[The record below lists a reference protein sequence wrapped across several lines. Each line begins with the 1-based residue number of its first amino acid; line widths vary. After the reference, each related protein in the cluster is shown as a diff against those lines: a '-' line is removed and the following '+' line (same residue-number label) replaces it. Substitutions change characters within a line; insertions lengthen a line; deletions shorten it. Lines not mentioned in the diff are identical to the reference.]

1 MRWDGISEF
10 VYVAEYESFTR
21 AAKELGI
28 STAQVSRQ
36 ISALE
41 KRLNI
46 KLLYR
51 TTRKVSLTEEGRVF
65 YQHCRGVLYGL
76 DAAEQAVSN
85 LQSKPQGRIKL
96 TAPVT
101 YGEQQLLPLV
111 NDFMVKYSDIEVTA
125 FLSNQKVDLV
135 EGGYDLAIRIGKLS
149 DSTMMAKKLSH
160 RTNFVCAAP
169 AYLKK
174 HGIPYSLNELNQHNC
189 LLGTRDY
196 WHFIESAK
204 TIEPAQTKYKKETGE
219 KSNKDFDKEQNT
231 QADQEKNMRV
241 SGSVQY
247 NSGHSLVDAA
257 LKGLG
262 IVQLPDYYV
271 QKYLESGELVSLL
284 DNYREPEESIWAI
297 YPHNRHLS
305 PKIRLLVDYLA
316 ERLA

>member
-36 ISALE
+36 VSALE

-65 YQHCRGVLYGL
+65 YQHCRGVLDGL

-111 NDFMVKYSDIEVTA
+111 NNFMVMYSDIEVTA
-125 FLSNQKVDLV
+125 FLSNQKIDLV
-135 EGGYDLAIRIGKLS
+135 DGGYDLAIRIGKLS

-169 AYLKK
+169 TYLEK
-174 HGIPYSLNELNQHNC
+174 HGIPHFLSELSEHNC

-196 WHFIESAK
+196 WHFIE
-204 TIEPAQTKYKKETGE
+204 
-219 KSNKDFDKEQNT
+219 NDKE
-231 QADQEKNMRV
+231 AGKERNMRV
-241 SGSVQY
+241 SGTVQY

-271 QKYLESGELVSLL
+271 QKHLASGALVSVL
-284 DNYREPEESIWAI
+284 DNYREPEEGIWAI

-316 ERLA
+316 ERLS

>member
-1 MRWDGISEF
+1 MRWDGVSEF

-65 YQHCRGVLYGL
+65 YQHCRSVLDGL

-111 NDFMVKYSDIEVTA
+111 NDFMMQYSDIEVTA
-125 FLSNQKVDLV
+125 FLSNQKIDLI
-135 EGGYDLAIRIGKLS
+135 EGAYDLAIRIGKLS

-169 AYLKK
+169 SYLNKYGTP
-174 HGIPYSLNELNQHNC
+174 HALSELSQHNC

-196 WHFIESAK
+196 WHFIDTDPRTSKGAG
-204 TIEPAQTKYKKETGE
+204 KER
-219 KSNKDFDKEQNT
+219 NL
-231 QADQEKNMRV
+231 RV
-241 SGSVQY
+241 SGSIQY

-271 QKYLESGELVSLL
+271 QKHLASGELISLL

-297 YPHNRHLS
+297 YPHNRQLS

-316 ERLA
+316 EHLA

>member
-1 MRWDGISEF
+1 MRWGGISEF
-10 VYVAEYESFTR
+10 VYVAEHESFTR

-65 YQHCRGVLYGL
+65 YQHCRGVLDGL

-111 NDFMVKYSDIEVTA
+111 NDFMVQYSDIEVTA
-125 FLSNQKVDLV
+125 FLSNQKIDLID
-135 EGGYDLAIRIGKLS
+135 GGYDLAIRIGKLS
-149 DSTMMAKKLSH
+149 DSTMMAKKLSR

-169 AYLKK
+169 TYLEKYGTP
-174 HGIPYSLNELNQHNC
+174 HSLSDLSQHNC

-196 WHFIESAK
+196 WHFIDFKEMDSKK
-204 TIEPAQTKYKKETGE
+204 TDYGKNA
-219 KSNKDFDKEQNT
+219 DKE
-231 QADQEKNMRV
+231 KNLRV
-241 SGSVQY
+241 SGTVQY

-271 QKYLESGELVSLL
+271 QQYLASGELVSLL

-316 ERLA
+316 ERLAV

>member
-36 ISALE
+36 VSALE

-65 YQHCRGVLYGL
+65 YQHCRGVLDGL

-111 NDFMVKYSDIEVTA
+111 NDFMVQYSDIEVTA
-125 FLSNQKVDLV
+125 FLSNQKIDLV
-135 EGGYDLAIRIGKLS
+135 DGGYDLAIRIGKLS
-149 DSTMMAKKLSH
+149 DSTMMAKKLSR

-169 AYLKK
+169 AYLEKYGTP
-174 HGIPYSLNELNQHNC
+174 HALSELSQHNC

-196 WHFIESAK
+196 WHFIE
-204 TIEPAQTKYKKETGE
+204 
-219 KSNKDFDKEQNT
+219 NDKE
-231 QADQEKNMRV
+231 AGKERNMRV
-241 SGSVQY
+241 SGTVQY
-247 NSGHSLVDAA
+247 NRGHSLVDAA

-271 QKYLESGELVSLL
+271 QKHLASGALVSLL
-284 DNYREPEESIWAI
+284 DNYREPEEGIWAV

-305 PKIRLLVDYLA
+305 PKIRLLVDYLT

>member
-10 VYVAEYESFTR
+10 VYVAEHESFTR

-65 YQHCRGVLYGL
+65 YQHCRGVLDGL

-111 NDFMVKYSDIEVTA
+111 NDFMVQYSDIEVTA
-125 FLSNQKVDLV
+125 FLSNQKIDLID
-135 EGGYDLAIRIGKLS
+135 GGYDLAIRIGKLS
-149 DSTMMAKKLSH
+149 DSTMMAKKLSR

-169 AYLKK
+169 AYLEKY
-174 HGIPYSLNELNQHNC
+174 GTPSSLSDLSQHNC

-196 WHFIESAK
+196 WHFIDF
-204 TIEPAQTKYKKETGE
+204 KETDSKKTDYG
-219 KSNKDFDKEQNT
+219 KNADKE
-231 QADQEKNMRV
+231 KNLRV
-241 SGSVQY
+241 SGTVQY

-271 QKYLESGELVSLL
+271 QKYLASGELVSLL

>member
-1 MRWDGISEF
+1 MRWDGVSEF

-36 ISALE
+36 VSAIE
-41 KRLNI
+41 KRLKI
-46 KLLYR
+46 KLLHR

-65 YQHCRGVLYGL
+65 YQHCRGVLDGL
-76 DAAEQAVSN
+76 DAAEQAVNN
-85 LQSKPQGRIKL
+85 LQSKPQGKIKL

-111 NDFMVKYSDIEVTA
+111 NDFMVQYSDIKVTA
-125 FLSNQKVDLV
+125 FLSNQTIDLID
-135 EGGYDLAIRIGKLS
+135 GGYDLAIRIGKLS

-169 AYLKK
+169 SYLDKYGTP
-174 HGIPYSLNELNQHNC
+174 HSLNDLSQHNC

-196 WHFIESAK
+196 WHFID
-204 TIEPAQTKYKKETGE
+204 TDQIDTDPQTNNSVGKER
-219 KSNKDFDKEQNT
+219 NL
-231 QADQEKNMRV
+231 RV
-241 SGSVQY
+241 SGNIQY

-271 QKYLESGELVSLL
+271 QKYLASGELISLL

-297 YPHNRHLS
+297 YPYNRHLS
-305 PKIRLLVDYLA
+305 PRIRLLVDYLA

>member
-10 VYVAEYESFTR
+10 VHVAEHESFTR

-65 YQHCRGVLYGL
+65 YQHCRGVLDGL

-101 YGEQQLLPLV
+101 YGEQQLLPLI
-111 NDFMVKYSDIEVTA
+111 NDFMVQYSDIEVTA

-135 EGGYDLAIRIGKLS
+135 DGGYDLAIRIGKLS
-149 DSTMMAKKLSH
+149 DSTMMAKKLSR

-169 AYLKK
+169 AYLEKYGTP
-174 HGIPYSLNELNQHNC
+174 HALSELSQHNC

-196 WHFIESAK
+196 WHFIDSKK
-204 TIEPAQTKYKKETGE
+204 TDYGKNA
-219 KSNKDFDKEQNT
+219 DKE
-231 QADQEKNMRV
+231 KNLRV
-241 SGSVQY
+241 SGTVQY

-271 QKYLESGELVSLL
+271 QQYLASGELVSLL

-316 ERLA
+316 ERLV

>member
-10 VYVAEYESFTR
+10 VYVAEHESFTR

-65 YQHCRGVLYGL
+65 YQHCRGVLDGL

-101 YGEQQLLPLV
+101 YGEQQLLPLI
-111 NDFMVKYSDIEVTA
+111 NDFMVQYSDIEVTA
-125 FLSNQKVDLV
+125 FLSNQKIDLID
-135 EGGYDLAIRIGKLS
+135 GGYDLAIRIGKLS
-149 DSTMMAKKLSH
+149 DSTMMAKKLSR

-169 AYLKK
+169 TYLEKYGTP
-174 HGIPYSLNELNQHNC
+174 HALSELSQHNC

-196 WHFIESAK
+196 WHFIDSKK
-204 TIEPAQTKYKKETGE
+204 TDYG
-219 KSNKDFDKEQNT
+219 KDADKE
-231 QADQEKNMRV
+231 KNLRV
-241 SGSVQY
+241 SGTVQY

-271 QKYLESGELVSLL
+271 QKYLASGELVSLL
-284 DNYREPEESIWAI
+284 DNYREPEESIWAV

-316 ERLA
+316 ERLAV

>member
-10 VYVAEYESFTR
+10 VYVAEHESFTR

-65 YQHCRGVLYGL
+65 YQHCRGVLDGL

-111 NDFMVKYSDIEVTA
+111 NDFMVQYSDIEVTA
-125 FLSNQKVDLV
+125 FLSNQKIDLID
-135 EGGYDLAIRIGKLS
+135 GGYDLAIRIGKLS
-149 DSTMMAKKLSH
+149 DSTMMAKKLSR

-169 AYLKK
+169 AYLEKYGTP
-174 HGIPYSLNELNQHNC
+174 HSLSDLSQHNC

-196 WHFIESAK
+196 WHFIDF
-204 TIEPAQTKYKKETGE
+204 KETDYG
-219 KSNKDFDKEQNT
+219 KDADKE
-231 QADQEKNMRV
+231 KNLRV
-241 SGSVQY
+241 SGTVQY

-271 QKYLESGELVSLL
+271 QKYLASGELVSLL
-284 DNYREPEESIWAI
+284 DNYREPEESIWAV

-316 ERLA
+316 ERLAV

>member
-46 KLLYR
+46 RLLYR

-65 YQHCRGVLYGL
+65 YQHCRGVIDGL

-85 LQSKPQGRIKL
+85 LQTKPQGRIKL

-101 YGEQQLLPLV
+101 YGEQQLLPLI
-111 NDFMVKYSDIEVTA
+111 NDFMVQYRDIEVTA
-125 FLSNQKVDLV
+125 FLSNQKIDLI

-169 AYLKK
+169 AYLEKY
-174 HGIPYSLNELNQHNC
+174 GVPYSLVDLRQHNC

-196 WHFIESAK
+196 WHFIE
-204 TIEPAQTKYKKETGE
+204 
-219 KSNKDFDKEQNT
+219 NDKE
-231 QADQEKNMRV
+231 AGKERNMRV
-241 SGSVQY
+241 SGTVQY

-271 QKYLESGELVSLL
+271 QKHLASGALVSVL
-284 DNYREPEESIWAI
+284 DNYREPEEGIWAI

-316 ERLA
+316 ERLS

>member
-10 VYVAEYESFTR
+10 VYVAEHESFTR

-41 KRLNI
+41 KRLNV

-65 YQHCRGVLYGL
+65 YQHCRGVLDGL

-111 NDFMVKYSDIEVTA
+111 NDFMVQYSDIEVTA
-125 FLSNQKVDLV
+125 FLSNQKIDLID
-135 EGGYDLAIRIGKLS
+135 GGYDLAIRIGKLS
-149 DSTMMAKKLSH
+149 DSTMMAKKLSR

-169 AYLKK
+169 AYLEKY
-174 HGIPYSLNELNQHNC
+174 GTPRSLSDLSQHNC

-196 WHFIESAK
+196 WHFIENGKNA
-204 TIEPAQTKYKKETGE
+204 
-219 KSNKDFDKEQNT
+219 DKE
-231 QADQEKNMRV
+231 KNLRV
-241 SGSVQY
+241 SGTVQY

-271 QKYLESGELVSLL
+271 QKYLASGELVSLL

-316 ERLA
+316 ERLTV

>member
-1 MRWDGISEF
+1 MMRWDGISEF

-65 YQHCRGVLYGL
+65 YQHCRGVLDGL

-111 NDFMVKYSDIEVTA
+111 NNFMVMYSDIEVTA
-125 FLSNQKVDLV
+125 FLSNQKIDLV
-135 EGGYDLAIRIGKLS
+135 DGGYDLAIRIGKLS

-169 AYLKK
+169 TYLEK
-174 HGIPYSLNELNQHNC
+174 HGIPHFLSELSEHNC

-196 WHFIESAK
+196 WHFIE
-204 TIEPAQTKYKKETGE
+204 
-219 KSNKDFDKEQNT
+219 NDKE
-231 QADQEKNMRV
+231 AGKERNMRV
-241 SGSVQY
+241 SGTVQY

-271 QKYLESGELVSLL
+271 QKHLASGALVSVL
-284 DNYREPEESIWAI
+284 DNYREPEEGIWAI

-316 ERLA
+316 ERLS

>member
-1 MRWDGISEF
+1 MRWEGISEF

-21 AAKELGI
+21 GAKELGI

-65 YQHCRGVLYGL
+65 YQHCRSVLDGL

-101 YGEQQLLPLV
+101 YGEQQLLPLI
-111 NDFMVKYSDIEVTA
+111 NDFMMQYHDIEVTA
-125 FLSNQKVDLV
+125 FLSNQKIDLI
-135 EGGYDLAIRIGKLS
+135 EAGYDLAIRIGKLH
-149 DSTMMAKKLSH
+149 DSTMMAKKLSL

-169 AYLKK
+169 SYLKK
-174 HGIPYSLNELNQHNC
+174 HGVPHHLSDLSQHNC

-196 WHFIESAK
+196 WHFIDTAK
-204 TIEPAQTKYKKETGE
+204 VKENSHTHGKTDNQQASIER
-219 KSNKDFDKEQNT
+219 NL
-231 QADQEKNMRV
+231 RV
-241 SGSVQY
+241 SGTVQY
-247 NSGHSLVDAA
+247 NSGYSLVDAA

-271 QKYLESGELVSLL
+271 QKYLASGELVSLL
-284 DNYREPEESIWAI
+284 DDYREPEESIWAI

-316 ERLA
+316 EHLV

>member
-1 MRWDGISEF
+1 MRWEGISEF
-10 VYVAEYESFTR
+10 VCVAEYESFTR
-21 AAKELGI
+21 AAKTLGI

-41 KRLNI
+41 QRLNI

-65 YQHCRGVLYGL
+65 YQHCRSVLDGL

-101 YGEQQLLPLV
+101 YGEQQLLPLI
-111 NDFMVKYSDIEVTA
+111 NDFMIQYRKIEVTA
-125 FLSNQKVDLV
+125 FLSNQQIDLV
-135 EGGYDLAIRIGKLS
+135 EGGYDLAIRIGKLR
-149 DSTMMAKKLSH
+149 DSTMMAKKLSL
-160 RTNFVCAAP
+160 RTNFVCATP
-169 AYLKK
+169 AYL
-174 HGIPYSLNELNQHNC
+174 HQYGMPRTLDDLSQHNC

-196 WHFIESAK
+196 WHFV
-204 TIEPAQTKYKKETGE
+204 E
-219 KSNKDFDKEQNT
+219 KGT
-231 QADQEKNMRV
+231 EKNLRV
-241 SGSVQY
+241 SGSIQY
-247 NSGHSLVDAA
+247 NSGYSLVDAA

-271 QKYLESGELVSLL
+271 QKYLASGALVSLL
-284 DNYREPEESIWAI
+284 DDYREPKESIWAI
-297 YPHNRHLS
+297 YPHNRQLS

-316 ERLA
+316 ERLV

>member
-10 VYVAEYESFTR
+10 VYVAEHESFTR

-65 YQHCRGVLYGL
+65 YQHCRGVLDGL

-111 NDFMVKYSDIEVTA
+111 NDFMVQYSDIEVTA
-125 FLSNQKVDLV
+125 FLSNQKIDLID
-135 EGGYDLAIRIGKLS
+135 GGYDLAIRIGKLS
-149 DSTMMAKKLSH
+149 DSTMMAKKLSR

-169 AYLKK
+169 AYLEKY
-174 HGIPYSLNELNQHNC
+174 GTPSSLSDLSQHNC

-196 WHFIESAK
+196 WHFIDF
-204 TIEPAQTKYKKETGE
+204 KETDSKKTDYG
-219 KSNKDFDKEQNT
+219 KNADKE
-231 QADQEKNMRV
+231 KNLRV
-241 SGSVQY
+241 SGTVQY

-271 QKYLESGELVSLL
+271 QKYLASGELVSLL
-284 DNYREPEESIWAI
+284 NNYREPEESIWAI

-316 ERLA
+316 ERLAV

>member
-21 AAKELGI
+21 AAKELGV

-65 YQHCRGVLYGL
+65 YQHCRSVLDSL

-111 NDFMVKYSDIEVTA
+111 NDFMVQYSDIEVTA
-125 FLSNQKVDLV
+125 FLSNQKIDLV

-169 AYLKK
+169 DYLEKYGVP
-174 HGIPYSLNELNQHNC
+174 HSLTELNQHNC

-196 WHFIESAK
+196 WHFIEDSKNA
-204 TIEPAQTKYKKETGE
+204 
-219 KSNKDFDKEQNT
+219 DKE
-231 QADQEKNMRV
+231 KNLRV

-271 QKYLESGELVSLL
+271 QKHLASGALVSVL
-284 DNYREPEESIWAI
+284 DNYREPEESIWAV

-316 ERLA
+316 EYLT